1 MSDAG
6 ASDGGREGRTVS
18 PRRVD
23 ATVRDGRVS
32 IDAETRTASLSA
44 RPARHAPLSDNEPV
58 ARLHLADGDAL
69 DVEVSLKPAD
79 VAAIRDVLE
88 RVESGEVFDEP

>member
-32 IDAETRTASLSA
+32 IDAETRTASLSV
-44 RPARHAPLSDNEPV
+44 RPARHAPLSEDGPV

-69 DVEVSLKPAD
+69 DVTVSLKPAD
-79 VAAIRDVLE
+79 VAAIRDVFDG
-88 RVESGEVFDEP
+88 VGAAEVFDGP

>member
-1 MSDAG
+1 MGDGDAG
-6 ASDGGREGRTVS
+6 DGREGRTVS

-32 IDAETRTASLSA
+32 IDAETRTASLSV
-44 RPARHAPLSDNEPV
+44 RPAQHTPLSEDGPV
-58 ARLHLADGDAL
+58 ARLHLVDGDAL

-79 VAAIRDVLE
+79 VAALRDVLDE
-88 RVESGEVFDEP
+88 VDTGEVFDEP